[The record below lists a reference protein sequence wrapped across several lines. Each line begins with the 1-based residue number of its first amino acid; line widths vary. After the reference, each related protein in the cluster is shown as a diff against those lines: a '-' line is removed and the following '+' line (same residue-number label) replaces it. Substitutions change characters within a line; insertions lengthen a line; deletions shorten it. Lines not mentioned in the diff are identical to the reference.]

1 MKIINNKIYIVQGE
15 TPTYKASVIDRDTGH
30 PYMILKTDLFPV
42 VEFIVRPS
50 IYNRADDF
58 VYRAFYEMDHI
69 HQFET
74 DEVRE
79 YKLSDWKEPPL
90 TGDDEKLHYMNK
102 SNGAREYA
110 YWDGSKWVKYDF
122 EIEFS
127 FDYEA
132 MKKLE
137 AKTYKY
143 DITLYYGQLK
153 EKPIEG
159 ENPVEIKYKKPLL
172 EATDFVVGGSL
183 SE

>member
-30 PYMILKTDLFPV
+30 PYIILTTDLFPV
-42 VEFIVRPS
+42 VEFVVRPS

-58 VYRAFYEMDHI
+58 VYRAYFEMDHI
-69 HQFET
+69 QQFAT
-74 DEVRE
+74 DEVEE
-79 YKLSDWKEPPL
+79 YKLSDWTDPPL

-102 SNGAREYA
+102 PNGAKEYA

-127 FDYEA
+127 FDYET

-153 EKPIEG
+153 ENSVRG
-159 ENPVEIKYKKPLL
+159 ENPVEIIYKKPLL
-172 EATDFVVGGSL
+172 EATDFIVGGSL

>member
-15 TPTYKASVIDRDTGH
+15 TPTYTASVIDKDTGH
-30 PYMILKTDLFPV
+30 PYMILNTTMTPV

-50 IYNRADDF
+50 IYNRADDY
-58 VYRAFYEMDHI
+58 VYRAYMMMNNI

-74 DEVRE
+74 DEVVDYDQSVWE
-79 YKLSDWKEPPL
+79 DAPL
-90 TGDDEKLHYMNK
+90 TENLGKLHRRTLDGVNDF
-102 SNGAREYA
+102 A
-110 YWDGSKWVKYDF
+110 YWDGSKWVPYEF
-122 EIEFS
+122 EVSFY

-143 DITLYYGQLK
+143 DITLYYGNLK
-153 EKPIEG
+153 ENYVEG
-159 ENPVEIKYKKPLL
+159 ENPVEIRDKKPLL